1 MTYCDEQKTSPFL
14 NVEAKNIIKE
24 ALNVLG
30 KKHFAFISHA
40 NSFPAENGKNTGFG
54 TSNSNAAKNLID
66 YLSGIFTDIQLGPSG
81 KTKSI
86 DASPYTGTIFSNNP
100 LFIDLEQLTT
110 DEWHNILSYE
120 TYNKITQNN
129 PNKDTNRTAYS
140 YIFNAQEEA
149 LKEAFENFK
158 KADCPQLKSKFETY
172 KQENQFWLEKDSL
185 YEALT
190 VEHKND
196 YWPMWKSETD
206 KSLYNPQTE
215 EQKAEYANRINELK
229 SKYADVIEFYSFC
242 QFVISEQNTK
252 TREYAQS
259 KGMKM
264 IADRQVAFSD
274 RDNWAYQS
282 YFLKGWYLGCPPD
295 YFSKDGQMWGF
306 PVMDP
311 EKLFNKDGSLGEGG
325 LLMKELYKKMFKENP
340 GGVRIDH
347 MVGLIDPWVYV
358 AGKKPKIEE
367 GAGRLYSSPEHPVL
381 SKYAIATT
389 DDLNDEVEAD
399 KEERILKLTKE
410 QIKRYGALVEK
421 IVIAAAQE
429 VGLDK
434 DSIVCEDLGTLTYP
448 VVSVM
453 KEYDL
458 QGMKLIQFV
467 VPEKPEHPYRCKNI
481 TPRSWAMVGTHDNEP
496 IAMWADSTVFSE
508 AGYLN
513 GKNLA
518 EDLYPDATDEER
530 EEIAVRISKDAKF
543 LTQNKFVELFACK
556 AENIQIFFTD
566 LFGLYEVYNRPG
578 TSGDSNW
585 SLRIPD
591 NYEEVYCNN
600 LKEGKALNLPY
611 ILKLAIEARG
621 HEFAADHRET
631 IMKLESIM

>member
-1 MTYCDEQKTSPFL
+1 MTYCDEKNISPFSS
-14 NVEAKNIIKE
+14 VEAKNIIKE
-24 ALNVLG
+24 ALKVLG
-30 KKHFAFISHA
+30 KKHFAFIAHA
-40 NSFPAENGKNTGFG
+40 NSFPAESGKNTGFG
-54 TSNSNAAKNLID
+54 SSNSNAAKKLMD
-66 YLSGIFTDIQLGPSG
+66 FLSGVFTDVQLGPSG

-110 DEWHNILSYE
+110 DEWFNILSVE
-120 TYNKITQNN
+120 TYNKITENN
-129 PNKDTNRTAYS
+129 PNKDTNKTAYS
-140 YIFNAQEEA
+140 YIFNEQEKA

-158 KADCPQLKSKFETY
+158 KLDNAELKSKFEDY
-172 KQENQFWLEKDSL
+172 KEKNKFWLEKDSL
-185 YEALT
+185 YEALII
-190 VEHKND
+190 ENGND

-206 KSLYNPQTE
+206 KCLFNPQND
-215 EQKAEYANRINELK
+215 EQKVQYEKRIKEIK
-229 SKYADVIEFYSFC
+229 EKYADVIEYYSFC
-242 QFVISEQNTK
+242 QFVISVQNEK

-259 KGMKM
+259 RGLKM

-274 RDNWAYQS
+274 RDNWAYQA
-282 YFLKGWYLGCPPD
+282 YFLKGWCLGCPPD
-295 YFSKDGQMWGF
+295 YFSEDGQAWGF

-311 EKLFNKDGSLGEGG
+311 EKLFNPDGSLGEGG
-325 LLMKELYKKMFKENP
+325 LLMKELYKKMFTENP

-358 AGKKPKIEE
+358 AGRKPKIEE

-381 SKYAIATT
+381 SRYAIATM
-389 DDLNDEVEAD
+389 DDLNNEVEAD
-399 KEERILKLTKE
+399 KEERIIKLTPE
-410 QIKRYGALVEK
+410 QVRKYGRLVEK
-421 IVIAAAQE
+421 IVIGAAEE

-434 DSIVCEDLGTLTYP
+434 DSIVCEDLGTLTMP

-467 VPEKPEHPYRCKNI
+467 VPEKPMHPYRCKNI
-481 TPRSWAMVGTHDNEP
+481 NERCWAMVGTHDNEP
-496 IAMWADSTVFSE
+496 IAMWANATVHTE

-518 EDLYPDATDEER
+518 EDLYPDANDAER
-530 EEIAVRISKDAKF
+530 EQIAVRCSNDAEF
-543 LTQNKFVELFACK
+543 LTQNKLIELFACK

-566 LFGLYEVYNRPG
+566 FLGLYDVYNRPG

-600 LKEGKALNLPY
+600 LKSGKALNLPL
-611 ILKLAIEARG
+611 ILKLAIYARG
-621 HEFAADHRET
+621 NEFANANQE
-631 IMKLESIM
+631 IINKLESIM

>member
-1 MTYCDEQKTSPFL
+1 MTYCNEELKSPFSTQESKHIL
-14 NVEAKNIIKE
+14 KE

-30 KKHFAFISHA
+30 KKNLAFIAHA
-40 NSFPAENGKNTGFG
+40 NSFPAQQGKNTGFG
-54 TSNSNAAKNLID
+54 SVNSEAAKQLID
-66 YLSGIFTDIQLGPSG
+66 FLSGVFNNIQLGPAG

-100 LFIDLEQLTT
+100 LFIDLEQLTK
-110 DEWHNILSYE
+110 DEWHNILSNE
-120 TYNKITQNN
+120 TYNRITENN
-129 PNKDTNRTAYS
+129 PNKNTNRTAYS
-140 YIFNAQEEA
+140 YIFNAQDEA
-149 LKEAFENFK
+149 LKEAWENFK
-158 KADCPQLKSKFETY
+158 KCDCELKNKFEQY
-172 KQENQFWLEKDSL
+172 KEANKFWLEKDSL

-190 VEHKND
+190 VEHNND
-196 YWPMWKSETD
+196 YWPMWNSEID
-206 KSLYNPQTE
+206 KNLLNPQNE
-215 EQKAEYANRINELK
+215 EQKIQYANRIAELK
-229 SKYADVIEFYSFC
+229 EKYFDVIEYYSFC
-242 QFVISEQNTK
+242 QFVISVQNDK
-252 TREYAQS
+252 SREYAQS

-274 RDNWAYQS
+274 RDNWAYQA
-282 YFLKGWYLGCPPD
+282 YFLKGWCLGCPPD
-295 YFSKDGQMWGF
+295 YFSEDGQMWGF

-311 EKLFNKDGSLGEGG
+311 EKLFNPDGTLGEGG

-358 AGKKPKIEE
+358 LGKKPKIEE
-367 GAGRLYSSPEHPVL
+367 GAGRLYSSPEHPIL
-381 SKYAIATT
+381 SRYAIATE
-389 DDLNDEVEAD
+389 DDLNPEVEAD
-399 KEERILKLTKE
+399 KEERILKLTEE

-421 IVIAAAQE
+421 IVIGAAKE

-434 DSIVCEDLGTLTYP
+434 DSIVCEDLGTLTHP

-496 IAMWADSTVFSE
+496 IRMWADATVNTE

-518 EDLYPDATDEER
+518 EDLWPDATDEER
-530 EEIAVRISKDAKF
+530 EQIAVRISKDAPF
-543 LTQNKFVELFACK
+543 LTQTKFVELFACK

-566 LFGLYEVYNRPG
+566 FLGLYDVYNRPG
-578 TSGDSNW
+578 TSGDQNW

-591 NYEEVYCNN
+591 NYEQVYCDN
-600 LKEGKALNLPY
+600 LRAGTALNLPL

-621 HEFAADHRET
+621 REFTAQHQDT
-631 IMKLESIM
+631 INKLESIM

>member
-1 MTYCDEQKTSPFL
+1 MGNCEEQKKSHFTSL
-14 NVEAKNIIKE
+14 EAKSIINE
-24 ALNVLG
+24 ALKVLG
-30 KKHFAFISHA
+30 KKHLAFIAHA
-40 NSFPAENGKNTGFG
+40 NSFPAETGKNTGFG
-54 TSNSNAAKNLID
+54 SVNSNAAKKLID
-66 YLSGIFTDIQLGPSG
+66 FLSGVFTDIQLGPAG

-110 DEWHNILSYE
+110 DEWFNILSLE
-120 TYNKITQNN
+120 TYDRIVENN

-140 YIFNAQEEA
+140 YIFNAQDEA

-158 KADCPQLKSKFETY
+158 KVNCPDLKNQFEKY
-172 KQENQFWLEKDSL
+172 KEDNKFWLEKDSL

-190 VEHKND
+190 VDHNND
-196 YWPMWKSETD
+196 YWPMWNSDVD
-206 KSLYNPQTE
+206 KNLLNPQNE
-215 EQKAEYANRINELK
+215 EQKTQYAQRIKELK
-229 SKYADVIEFYSFC
+229 EQYKDVIEYYSFC
-242 QFVISEQNTK
+242 QFLIYVQNNK
-252 TREYAQS
+252 SRQYAQT

-295 YFSKDGQMWGF
+295 YFSEDGQMWGF

-311 EKLFNKDGSLGEGG
+311 EKLFNQDGSLAEGG
-325 LLMKELYKKMFKENP
+325 LLMKELYKKMFTENP

-381 SKYAIATT
+381 SRYAIATK
-389 DDLNDEVEAD
+389 DDLNYEVEAD
-399 KEERILKLTKE
+399 KEERILKLTEE
-410 QIKRYGALVEK
+410 QVKRYGALVEK
-421 IVIAAAQE
+421 IVIGAAKE

-434 DSIVCEDLGTLTYP
+434 DSIVCEDLGTLTHP

-467 VPEKPEHPYRCKNI
+467 VPEKPDHPYRCKNI

-496 IAMWADSTVFSE
+496 IAMWADATVNTE

-518 EDLYPDATDEER
+518 EDLWPDADNEER
-530 EEIAVRISKDAKF
+530 EAIAVRISKDAPF
-543 LTQNKFVELFACK
+543 LTQTKFVELFACK

-566 LFGLYEVYNRPG
+566 FLGLYDVYNRPG
-578 TSGDSNW
+578 TSGDKNW

-591 NYEEVYCNN
+591 NYDEVYANN
-600 LKEGKALNLPY
+600 LREGKALNLPL

-621 HEFAADHRET
+621 HEFASQHQD
-631 IMKLESIM
+631 IIQKLESII